1 MIRRGLALLGAL
13 AAFVVG
19 RVLRIR
25 RAHAVR
31 AMRRAGVEDP
41 EATVTAMYRNLGRGL
56 AELFALPPELPLEIV
71 NEATLSAALAP
82 GRGAVLCVAH
92 TGNWDYVACAA
103 AARRPLTVVTKH
115 LSVGVLDRVWQRI
128 RTRRGVRLVA
138 AGSAARAA
146 QRALARGECVAMMI
160 DQAPERT
167 RGTTVAPF
175 LNAPARVDLAPALL
189 ALRAGAPLVTVFPR
203 RRADGRHQAVV
214 GVVHTPPPRAR
225 SASERAPLHAQPA
238 RARSASEGAPL
249 HTQPARAR
257 SASEGAPLHAQPAR
271 ARSASEGAPLH
282 TQPARARR
290 EWAVRT
296 LHDVTA
302 ELDAFVRANPD
313 QWLWMHRRWKDAPDP
328 AAPLG
333 ATPADAT

>member
-103 AARRPLTVVTKH
+103 AAPTAVTRP
-115 LSVGVLDRVWQRI
+115 
-128 RTRRGVRLVA
+128 
-138 AGSAARAA
+138 
-146 QRALARGECVAMMI
+146 
-160 DQAPERT
+160 
-167 RGTTVAPF
+167 
-175 LNAPARVDLAPALL
+175 
-189 ALRAGAPLVTVFPR
+189 
-203 RRADGRHQAVV
+203 
-214 GVVHTPPPRAR
+214 
-225 SASERAPLHAQPA
+225 
-238 RARSASEGAPL
+238 
-249 HTQPARAR
+249 
-257 SASEGAPLHAQPAR
+257 
-271 ARSASEGAPLH
+271 
-282 TQPARARR
+282 
-290 EWAVRT
+290 
-296 LHDVTA
+296 
-302 ELDAFVRANPD
+302 
-313 QWLWMHRRWKDAPDP
+313 
-328 AAPLG
+328 
-333 ATPADAT
+333 